1 MSQSN
6 ESMNRPPS
14 KPRGRVSNLS
24 IGLIIITV
32 ISLAAAGFTVLNPH
46 TTTITQQQ
54 IMTNERTT
62 DIVQA
67 VTSGNV
73 VTVFT
78 VVTNTVAVAPANAQ
92 NCGGYYGCA
101 YSNSNPNCGTSSCAV
116 PTCDS
121 SGCSFQLCGPN
132 GCSSLS
138 PGYPDYTPQECGFNG
153 CAYSTCQT
161 IGQDNSVQ
169 CAGYLQNSNG
179 CVELV
184 VPVANYALGASETM
198 ATRYYTLYGLPSS
211 GPAIGSWVTVNGQLK
226 QGPNTASNDAACPGN
241 YINVTSI
248 IQS

>member
-6 ESMNRPPS
+6 EPVNQPS
-14 KPRGRVSNLS
+14 KGRGRVSNLG

-46 TTTITQQQ
+46 TSVVTQQQ
-54 IMTNERTT
+54 IITSMQTTNALQ
-62 DIVQA
+62 V
-67 VTSGNV
+67 VTVGSV
-73 VTVFT
+73 ATVFT
-78 VVTNTVAVAPANAQ
+78 VATNTVGAPPINPQ
-92 NCGGYYGCA
+92 NCGYYACA
-101 YSNSNPNCGTSSCAV
+101 YSNSNPNCGTSSCAY

-121 SGCSFQLCGPN
+121 SGCSFQLCGSN

-184 VPVANYALGASETM
+184 VPVANYAIGAGDTM
-198 ATRYYTLYGLPSS
+198 ATRYYTLHSIPSS

-226 QGPNTASNDAACPGN
+226 QGPNTAPNGAACPGN

-248 IQS
+248 TQS